1 MKKGDIYLIDLAFIF
16 GHEQCG
22 FRPAILMS
30 QTVAGMII
38 VVPLTT
44 NLEALRFPYT
54 LSILENSTNN
64 LSQNSIALVFQ
75 LKSIDK
81 KRVNKKIGRLGNQD
95 MTKLE
100 KTLKDLLDFRK

>member
-1 MKKGDIYLIDLAFIF
+1 
-16 GHEQCG
+16 
-22 FRPAILMS
+22 MS

-100 KTLKDLLDFRK
+100 KNLKGLIGFQKVKLIILFPI

>member
-1 MKKGDIYLIDLAFIF
+1 MKKGDIYLIDLASSF

>member
-1 MKKGDIYLIDLAFIF
+1 MKKGDIYLIDLAFSF

>member
-1 MKKGDIYLIDLAFIF
+1 
-16 GHEQCG
+16 
-22 FRPAILMS
+22 MS